1 VSNARSL
8 AVQYDRQGLFILGL
22 KVTGTFGTPLEK
34 PEEIRRGRV
43 RPPNVS
49 SEVPVTSPIGE

>member
-1 VSNARSL
+1 VASARSL
-8 AVQYDRQGLFILGL
+8 AVQYDRQGLIILGL
-22 KVTGTFGTPLEK
+22 KVTGTFVTPLEE

-43 RPPNVS
+43 CPPNVS